1 MMQLLTNGGGD
12 QMIELTL
19 SNKKGKINIK
29 SSDVKDILESR
40 PDFEYI
46 QDISE
51 TIKQEGIMVYDCQ
64 LSKEIFNLDDI
75 EEIKEE
81 MGQDIDDS
89 YFDVLF
95 EDIRAYLKDAT
106 DEIEVEIQEKYILD
120 NVRCYFD
127 IYNIDE
133 TFTDFKFVF
142 LVSFKD
148 IKIASLTNL
157 SKIIGKRQL
166 SGASKFYS

>member
-1 MMQLLTNGGGD
+1 
-12 QMIELTL
+12 MIELSL
-19 SNKKGKINIK
+19 KNKKGKINVK
-29 SSDVKDILESR
+29 SSEVKNILESR
-40 PDFEYI
+40 PDFEYV
-46 QDISE
+46 QDISA
-51 TIKQEGIMVYDCQ
+51 TINQERIMVYDCQ
-64 LSKEIFNLDDI
+64 LSRDIFNLDDI

-81 MGQDIDDS
+81 MGQNIDDF

-106 DEIEVEIQEKYILD
+106 DEIEEEIQEKYILD

-142 LVSFKD
+142 LISFKD

-157 SKIIGKRQL
+157 SKLIGKRQL

>member
-1 MMQLLTNGGGD
+1 
-12 QMIELTL
+12 MIELSL
-19 SNKKGKINIK
+19 KNKKGKINIK
-29 SSDVKDILESR
+29 SSEVKNILKSR
-40 PDFEYI
+40 PDFEYV
-46 QDISE
+46 QDISA
-51 TIKQEGIMVYDCQ
+51 TINQEKIMVYDCQ
-64 LSKEIFNLDDI
+64 LSKDIFNLDDI

-81 MGQDIDDS
+81 MGQNIDDS

-106 DEIEVEIQEKYILD
+106 DEIEEEIQEKYILD

-142 LVSFKD
+142 LISFKD

-157 SKIIGKRQL
+157 SKLIGKRQL

>member
-1 MMQLLTNGGGD
+1 
-12 QMIELTL
+12 
-19 SNKKGKINIK
+19 
-29 SSDVKDILESR
+29 
-40 PDFEYI
+40 
-46 QDISE
+46 
-51 TIKQEGIMVYDCQ
+51 MVYDCQ
-64 LSKEIFNLDDI
+64 LSRDIFNLDDI
-75 EEIKEE
+75 EEINEE
-81 MGQDIDDS
+81 MGQNIDDF

-106 DEIEVEIQEKYILD
+106 DEIEEEIQEKYILD

-142 LVSFKD
+142 LISFKD

-157 SKIIGKRQL
+157 SKLIGKRQL

>member
-1 MMQLLTNGGGD
+1 
-12 QMIELTL
+12 MIELAL
-19 SNKKGKINIK
+19 DNKKGKINIK

-120 NVRCYFD
+120 NVRCYFEV
-127 IYNIDE
+127 YNIDE

-157 SKIIGKRQL
+157 SKLIGKRQL
-166 SGASKFYS
+166 TGASKFYS

>member
-40 PDFEYI
+40 PDFEYV

>member
-1 MMQLLTNGGGD
+1 
-12 QMIELTL
+12 MIEINLE
-19 SNKKGKINIK
+19 NKKGKIKINSK
-29 SSDVKDILESR
+29 DVKDILRLR

-51 TIKQEGIMVYDCQ
+51 TIKQENIMVNDCQ
-64 LSKEIFNLDDI
+64 LSREVFNIEDI
-75 EEIKEE
+75 NEIKEE
-81 MGQDIDDS
+81 IGKDVDDS

-95 EDIRAYLKDAT
+95 EDVRAYLKDAT
-106 DEIEVEIQEKYILD
+106 DELEEEIQDRYLLD

-127 IYNIDE
+127 VYNIDE

-148 IKIASLTNL
+148 VKIASLSNL
-157 SKIIGKRQL
+157 SKLLSKRQL
-166 SGASKFYS
+166 AGASKFYS

>member
-1 MMQLLTNGGGD
+1 
-12 QMIELTL
+12 MIEVKLE
-19 SNKKGKINIK
+19 NKKGQFNINSTAIK
-29 SSDVKDILESR
+29 EILGLR
-40 PDFEYI
+40 PDFEYV

-51 TIKQEGIMVYDCQ
+51 TITDSYIMAFDCQ
-64 LSKEIFNLDDI
+64 LSQDIFDFEDV
-75 EEIKEE
+75 EE
-81 MGQDIDDS
+81 MLDELGEQVDES

-95 EDIRAYLKDAT
+95 EDVRAYLKDAT
-106 DEIEVEIQEKYILD
+106 DEIEEEIQEKYILD
-120 NVRCYFD
+120 NVRCFFD

-142 LVSFKD
+142 LISFKD

-157 SKIIGKRQL
+157 SKLIGKRQL

>member
-1 MMQLLTNGGGD
+1 
-12 QMIELTL
+12 MIELNL
-19 SNKKGKINIK
+19 KNRKGKIKVN
-29 SSDVKDILESR
+29 SSEVKEILGLR
-40 PDFEYI
+40 PDVDYI

-51 TIKQEGIMVYDCQ
+51 TINQENIMIYDCQ
-64 LSKEIFNLDDI
+64 LSREVFNIDDI

-81 MGQDIDDS
+81 IGQDIDDS

-95 EDIRAYLKDAT
+95 EDVRAYLKDAT
-106 DEIEVEIQEKYILD
+106 DEIEEEIQEKYILD

-142 LVSFKD
+142 LISFKD

-157 SKIIGKRQL
+157 SKLIGKRQL

>member
-1 MMQLLTNGGGD
+1 
-12 QMIELTL
+12 MIELAL
-19 SNKKGKINIK
+19 DNKKGKINIK

-106 DEIEVEIQEKYILD
+106 DEIEEEIQEKYILD

-133 TFTDFKFVF
+133 TSTDFKFVF
-142 LVSFKD
+142 LISFKD

-157 SKIIGKRQL
+157 SKLIGKRQL

>member
-1 MMQLLTNGGGD
+1 
-12 QMIELTL
+12 MIELTL
-19 SNKKGKINIK
+19 DNKKGKINIK

-40 PDFEYI
+40 PDFEYV

-51 TIKQEGIMVYDCQ
+51 TIKQDSIMVYDCQ

-89 YFDVLF
+89 YFDVVF

-142 LVSFKD
+142 LVSFKE